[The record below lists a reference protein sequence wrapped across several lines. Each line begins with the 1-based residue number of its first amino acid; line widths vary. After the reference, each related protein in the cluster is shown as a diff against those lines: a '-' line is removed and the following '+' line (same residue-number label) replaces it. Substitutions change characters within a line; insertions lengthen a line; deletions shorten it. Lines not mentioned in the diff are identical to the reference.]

1 MKSFGS
7 SEAIEY
13 MEQRL
18 RAGTGYGYG
27 HAKKDLID
35 EHERVFGSKRE
46 IYEHYINNPREL
58 AQKLE
63 PGHAR
68 ARQIA
73 ATVRQ
78 RVRDALNLGIL

>member
-1 MKSFGS
+1 MPKKTS
-7 SEAIEY
+7 SMNMSAF
-13 MEQRL
+13 
-18 RAGTGYGYG
+18 
-27 HAKKDLID
+27 
-35 EHERVFGSKRE
+35 FGSKRE